1 MLVELDIISFS
12 SLRRAL
18 LQLSILSQ
26 RTYDVSNVIQCILQV
41 LDEKL
46 TQLTHHASPHGGGPA
61 HQKMGGDGAFDHTL
75 LQWLVLLLSHVL
87 ASIAT
92 QNQPK
97 SHTNLFVPLPLL
109 PSSLILSLT
118 QPTEQID
125 GESRRAELAERRRDL
140 KRMLTSLGQKIEFA
154 SAEEKIKLKEEFDA
168 IFLVRVQLISK
179 CSMLSPIGPV

>member
-1 MLVELDIISFS
+1 M
-12 SLRRAL
+12 
-18 LQLSILSQ
+18 
-26 RTYDVSNVIQCILQV
+26 
-41 LDEKL
+41 
-46 TQLTHHASPHGGGPA
+46 
-61 HQKMGGDGAFDHTL
+61 
-75 LQWLVLLLSHVL
+75 L

-168 IFLVRVQLISK
+168 IFLVRIKLVSTVHT
-179 CSMLSPIGPV
+179 CSMILCKHHLVILIPSVCVN

>member
-1 MLVELDIISFS
+1 MIFF
-12 SLRRAL
+12 RAL

-26 RTYDVSNVIQCILQV
+26 RTYDVSNVIECVLQ
-41 LDEKL
+41 LLEEKL
-46 TQLTHHASPHGGGPA
+46 IQFVQHSTPSHPKGGGD
-61 HQKMGGDGAFDHTL
+61 KSFDHTL
-75 LQWLVLLLSHVL
+75 LQWIVLLLSHIL

-118 QPTEQID
+118 EPKEEID
-125 GESRRAELAERRRDL
+125 GERRRAELAERRRDL

-168 IFLVRVQLISK
+168 IFLVKFAIMSFY
-179 CSMLSPIGPV
+179 SLSYLSRLYIGRTLVALL

>member
-1 MLVELDIISFS
+1 MYIHVYVC
-12 SLRRAL
+12 RAL

-26 RTYDVSNVIQCILQV
+26 RTYEVSNVIQCLLQV

-46 TQLTHHASPHGGGPA
+46 AQLIHHSSPHGGPS

-140 KRMLTSLGQKIEFA
+140 KRMLTTLGQKIEYA

-168 IFLVRVQLISK
+168 IFLVRIQHVL
-179 CSMLSPIGPV
+179 